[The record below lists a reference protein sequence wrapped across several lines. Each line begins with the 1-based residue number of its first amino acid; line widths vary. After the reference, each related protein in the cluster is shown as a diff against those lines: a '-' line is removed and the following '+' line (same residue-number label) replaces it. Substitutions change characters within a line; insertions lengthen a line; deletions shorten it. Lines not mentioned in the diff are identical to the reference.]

1 MAKKHGFFSKLKSA
15 FTRRKDSAIVAIS
28 DEVIEA
34 IKAQIKQN
42 PHNFRLRLKLADSY
56 LTRGERENALE
67 EYCKSARLY
76 VENDFTP
83 LAIATYKKILNEDPN
98 HLEANLEL
106 GHIYQQKKFY
116 ADATIHLHKAFDF
129 YHANN
134 LNEKALK
141 VLETILEIAP
151 DKEPYQLIL
160 KEIFPEHQE
169 NAKSIYSDI
178 IITKPEIGAQPGTD
192 AEDFAGS
199 DSFFDLNAEL
209 GTEINNIDDID
220 EDLNLDS
227 DTLNAPE
234 DGQVYGVEEIFQTL
248 KSTYQDDSNDSDSD
262 KFHYN
267 LAVAYNELKMPE
279 QALQESE
286 ESLKSND
293 FRLPT
298 LLLRSRIFMEQGS
311 LSTALSQVQ
320 QGLLEK
326 GLTLQD
332 FLTFKMQLGLILK
345 EMGHIPQ
352 ALEAFREAL
361 SLDPENREL
370 ANEIKNLENA
380 VH

>member
-1 MAKKHGFFSKLKSA
+1 MAKKLGFFSRLKSA
-15 FTRRKDSAIVAIS
+15 FTRQKDSVVDIS

-34 IKAQIKQN
+34 IEAQLKQN
-42 PHNFRLRLKLADSY
+42 PNNFRLRLKLADSY

-76 VENDFTP
+76 IENDFTP
-83 LAIATYKKILNEDPN
+83 LAIATYKKILNEDPS

-106 GHIYQQKKFY
+106 GRIYQQKKFY
-116 ADATIHLHKAFDF
+116 ADATTYLHKAFDY
-129 YHANN
+129 YHTNDLNN
-134 LNEKALK
+134 KALK

-151 DKEPYQLIL
+151 DKEPYKLII

-178 IITKPEIGAQPGTD
+178 IITKPDGATESEPAPENRTAD
-192 AEDFAGS
+192 
-199 DSFFDLNAEL
+199 DSFFDLGAEL
-209 GTEINNIDDID
+209 GIEIDDIGD
-220 EDLNLDS
+220 DS
-227 DTLNAPE
+227 TIDSGEPNATEKGEPH
-234 DGQVYGVEEIFQTL
+234 GVEEIFQTL
-248 KSTYQDDSNDSDSD
+248 KSTYQDDTNDSDTD

-267 LAVAYNELKMPE
+267 LAMAYNELKMPE

-286 ESLKSND
+286 ESLKSNN

-298 LLLRSRIFMEQGS
+298 LLLRSRIFMSQGS

-326 GLTLQD
+326 GLTMQD

-352 ALEAFREAL
+352 ALEAFREAH
-361 SLDPENREL
+361 SLDPENQEL
-370 ANEIKNLENA
+370 ANEIEILGNSI
-380 VH
+380 

>member
-1 MAKKHGFFSKLKSA
+1 MAKKLGFFSRLKSA
-15 FTRRKDSAIVAIS
+15 FTRQKDSVVDIS

-34 IKAQIKQN
+34 IETQLKQN
-42 PHNFRLRLKLADSY
+42 PNNFRLRLKLADSY

-76 VENDFTP
+76 IENDFTP
-83 LAIATYKKILNEDPN
+83 LAIATYKKILNEDPS

-106 GHIYQQKKFY
+106 GRIYQQKKFY
-116 ADATIHLHKAFDF
+116 ADATTYLHKAFDY
-129 YHANN
+129 YHTNDLNN
-134 LNEKALK
+134 KALK

-151 DKEPYQLIL
+151 DKEPYKLII

-178 IITKPEIGAQPGTD
+178 IITKPDGTTESEPTPENRTAD
-192 AEDFAGS
+192 
-199 DSFFDLNAEL
+199 DSFFDLGAEL
-209 GTEINNIDDID
+209 GIEIDDIGD
-220 EDLNLDS
+220 DS
-227 DTLNAPE
+227 TIDSGEPNATEKGEPH
-234 DGQVYGVEEIFQTL
+234 GVEEIFQTL
-248 KSTYQDDSNDSDSD
+248 KSTYQDDTNDSDTD

-267 LAVAYNELKMPE
+267 LAMAYNELKMPE

-286 ESLKSND
+286 ESLKSNN

-298 LLLRSRIFMEQGS
+298 LLLRSRIFMSQGS

-326 GLTLQD
+326 GLTMQD

-352 ALEAFREAL
+352 ALEAFREAH
-361 SLDPENREL
+361 SLDPENQEL
-370 ANEIKNLENA
+370 ANEIEILGNSI
-380 VH
+380 

>member
-1 MAKKHGFFSKLKSA
+1 MAKKLGFFSKLKRA
-15 FTRRKDSAIVAIS
+15 FTRQKDSVADIS

-34 IKAQIKQN
+34 IKVQLKQN

-56 LTRGERENALE
+56 LTRGERENALA
-67 EYCKSARLY
+67 EYCNSARLY
-76 VENDFTP
+76 IENDFTP
-83 LAIATYKKILNEDPN
+83 LAIATYKKILNEDPD

-106 GHIYQQKKFY
+106 GRIYQQKKFY
-116 ADATIHLHKAFDF
+116 ADATTYLHKAFNF
-129 YHANN
+129 YHAND

-151 DKEPYQLIL
+151 EKEPYQLMI

-169 NAKSIYSDI
+169 NAKSVYSDI
-178 IITKPEIGAQPGTD
+178 IITKPENLTSSEPLAQSFHTD
-192 AEDFAGS
+192 E
-199 DSFFDLNAEL
+199 SFFDLNAEL
-209 GTEINNIDDID
+209 GIEID
-220 EDLNLDS
+220 EIDKIDENLAVDTDVLNPS
-227 DTLNAPE
+227 EEEQAH
-234 DGQVYGVEEIFQTL
+234 GVEEIFQTL
-248 KSTYQDDSNDSDSD
+248 KSTYQDDTNDTDTE

-267 LAVAYNELKMPE
+267 LAMAYNELNMPE

-286 ESLKSND
+286 ESLKSNN

-298 LLLRSRIFMEQGS
+298 LLLRSRIFMDQGS
-311 LSTALSQVQ
+311 MSTALSQVQ

-326 GLTLQD
+326 GLTLHD

-352 ALEAFREAL
+352 ALVAFREAH
-361 SLDPENREL
+361 SLDPENQEL
-370 ANEIKNLENA
+370 ANEIDGLENT

>member
-1 MAKKHGFFSKLKSA
+1 LAKKLGFFSRLKSA
-15 FTRRKDSAIVAIS
+15 FTRQKDSVVDIS

-34 IKAQIKQN
+34 IVTQLKQN
-42 PHNFRLRLKLADSY
+42 PNNFRLRLKLADSY

-76 VENDFTP
+76 IENDFTP

-106 GHIYQQKKFY
+106 GRIYQQKKFY
-116 ADATIHLHKAFDF
+116 ADATTYLHKAFDV
-129 YHANN
+129 YHTNELNN
-134 LNEKALK
+134 KALK

-151 DKEPYQLIL
+151 DKEPYKLML

-178 IITKPEIGAQPGTD
+178 IITQPDGITESE
-192 AEDFAGS
+192 AVTENRIIE
-199 DSFFDLNAEL
+199 DSFFDLGAEL
-209 GTEINNIDDID
+209 GIEIDDID
-220 EDLNLDS
+220 DDSTLDS
-227 DTLNAPE
+227 GELNAAEEGEPH
-234 DGQVYGVEEIFQTL
+234 GVEEIFQTL
-248 KSTYQDDSNDSDSD
+248 KSTYQDDTNDLDTE

-267 LAVAYNELKMPE
+267 LAMAYNELKMPE

-286 ESLKSND
+286 ESLKSNN

-298 LLLRSRIFMEQGS
+298 LLLRSRIFMSQGS

-345 EMGHIPQ
+345 EMGHFPQ
-352 ALEAFREAL
+352 ALEAFREAH
-361 SLDPENREL
+361 SLDPENQEL
-370 ANEIKNLENA
+370 ANEIESLENA
-380 VH
+380 TP

>member
-1 MAKKHGFFSKLKSA
+1 MAKKLGFFSRLKSA
-15 FTRRKDSAIVAIS
+15 FTRQKDSVVDIS

-34 IKAQIKQN
+34 IEAQLKQN
-42 PHNFRLRLKLADSY
+42 PNNFRLRLKLADSY

-76 VENDFTP
+76 IENDFTP
-83 LAIATYKKILNEDPN
+83 LAIATYKKILNEDPS

-106 GHIYQQKKFY
+106 GRIYQQKKFY
-116 ADATIHLHKAFDF
+116 ADATTYLHKAFDY
-129 YHANN
+129 YHTNDLNN
-134 LNEKALK
+134 KALK

-151 DKEPYQLIL
+151 DKEPYKLII

-178 IITKPEIGAQPGTD
+178 IITKPDGTTESEPTPENRTAD
-192 AEDFAGS
+192 
-199 DSFFDLNAEL
+199 DSFFDLGAEL
-209 GTEINNIDDID
+209 GIEIDDIGD
-220 EDLNLDS
+220 DS
-227 DTLNAPE
+227 TIDSGEPNATEKGEPH
-234 DGQVYGVEEIFQTL
+234 GVEEIFQTL
-248 KSTYQDDSNDSDSD
+248 KSTYQDDTNDSDTD

-267 LAVAYNELKMPE
+267 LAMAYNELKMPE

-286 ESLKSND
+286 ESLKSNN

-298 LLLRSRIFMEQGS
+298 LLLRSRIFMSQGS

-326 GLTLQD
+326 GLTMQD

-352 ALEAFREAL
+352 ALEAFREAH
-361 SLDPENREL
+361 SLDPENQEL
-370 ANEIKNLENA
+370 ANEIEILGNSI
-380 VH
+380 

>member
-1 MAKKHGFFSKLKSA
+1 VTQL
-15 FTRRKDSAIVAIS
+15 
-28 DEVIEA
+28 
-34 IKAQIKQN
+34 KQN
-42 PHNFRLRLKLADSY
+42 PNNFRLRLKLADSY

-76 VENDFTP
+76 IENDFTP

-106 GHIYQQKKFY
+106 GRIYQQKKFY
-116 ADATIHLHKAFDF
+116 ADATTYLHKAFDV
-129 YHANN
+129 YHTNE
-134 LNEKALK
+134 LNDKALK

-151 DKEPYQLIL
+151 DKEPYKLML

-178 IITKPEIGAQPGTD
+178 IITQPDGITESE
-192 AEDFAGS
+192 AVTENRIIE
-199 DSFFDLNAEL
+199 DSFFDLGAEL
-209 GTEINNIDDID
+209 GIEIDDID
-220 EDLNLDS
+220 DDSTLDS
-227 DTLNAPE
+227 GELNAAEEGEPH
-234 DGQVYGVEEIFQTL
+234 GVEEIFQTL
-248 KSTYQDDSNDSDSD
+248 KSTYQDDTNDLDTE

-267 LAVAYNELKMPE
+267 LAMAYNELKMPE

-286 ESLKSND
+286 ESLKSNN

-298 LLLRSRIFMEQGS
+298 LLLRSRIFMSQGS

-352 ALEAFREAL
+352 ALEAFREAH
-361 SLDPENREL
+361 SLDPENQEL
-370 ANEIKNLENA
+370 ASEIEILENSI
-380 VH
+380 H

>member
-1 MAKKHGFFSKLKSA
+1 LAKKLGFFSRLKSA
-15 FTRRKDSAIVAIS
+15 FTRQKDSVVDIS

-34 IKAQIKQN
+34 IEAQLKQN
-42 PHNFRLRLKLADSY
+42 PNNFRLRLKLADSY

-76 VENDFTP
+76 IENDFTP
-83 LAIATYKKILNEDPN
+83 LAIATYKKILNEDPS

-106 GHIYQQKKFY
+106 GRIYQQKKFY
-116 ADATIHLHKAFDF
+116 ADATTYLHKAFDY
-129 YHANN
+129 YHTNDLNN
-134 LNEKALK
+134 KALK

-151 DKEPYQLIL
+151 DKEPYKLII

-178 IITKPEIGAQPGTD
+178 IITKPDGTTESEPTPENRTAD
-192 AEDFAGS
+192 
-199 DSFFDLNAEL
+199 DSFFDLGAEL
-209 GTEINNIDDID
+209 GIEIDDIGD
-220 EDLNLDS
+220 DS
-227 DTLNAPE
+227 TIDSGEPNATEKGEPH
-234 DGQVYGVEEIFQTL
+234 GVEEIFQTL
-248 KSTYQDDSNDSDSD
+248 KSTYQDDTNDSDTD

-267 LAVAYNELKMPE
+267 LAMAYNELKMPE

-286 ESLKSND
+286 ESLKSNN

-298 LLLRSRIFMEQGS
+298 LLLRSRIFMSQGS

-326 GLTLQD
+326 GLTMQD

-352 ALEAFREAL
+352 ALEAFREAH
-361 SLDPENREL
+361 SLDPENQEL
-370 ANEIKNLENA
+370 ANEIEILGNSI
-380 VH
+380 

>member
-1 MAKKHGFFSKLKSA
+1 MAKKLGFFTKLKSA
-15 FTRRKDSAIVAIS
+15 FTRRNDSKVDIS

-34 IKAQIKQN
+34 IKVQLKQN
-42 PHNFRLRLKLADSY
+42 PHNFRLRLKLADNY

-76 VENDFTP
+76 IENDFTP
-83 LAIATYKKILNEDPN
+83 LAIATYKKILNEDPD

-106 GHIYQQKKFY
+106 GRIYQQKKFY
-116 ADATIHLHKAFDF
+116 ADATTYLHNAFNF
-129 YHANN
+129 YHTND

-151 DKEPYQLIL
+151 DKEPYQLMI

-178 IITKPEIGAQPGTD
+178 IITKPEIGANPETVTEGS
-192 AEDFAGS
+192 AG
-199 DSFFDLNAEL
+199 DDNFFDLNAEL
-209 GTEINNIDDID
+209 GVEINDIDNID
-220 EDLNLDS
+220 EELELDT
-227 DTLNAPE
+227 DALNAPE
-234 DGQVYGVEEIFQTL
+234 DGQAHGIEEIFQTL
-248 KSTYQDDSNDSDSD
+248 KSTYQDDTNDSDSD

-267 LAVAYNELKMPE
+267 LAMAYNELKMPE

-286 ESLKSND
+286 ESLKSNN

-352 ALEAFREAL
+352 ALEAFHEAH

-370 ANEIKNLENA
+370 AKEIENLENA
-380 VH
+380 VR

>member
-1 MAKKHGFFSKLKSA
+1 MAKKLGFFSRLKNA
-15 FTRRKDSAIVAIS
+15 FTRQKDSAVDIS

-34 IKAQIKQN
+34 IEAQLKQN
-42 PHNFRLRLKLADSY
+42 PNNFRLRLKLADTY

-76 VENDFTP
+76 IENDFTP
-83 LAIATYKKILNEDPN
+83 LAIATYKKILNEDPD

-106 GHIYQQKKFY
+106 GRIYQQKKFY
-116 ADATIHLHKAFDF
+116 ADATTYLHKAFNF
-129 YHANN
+129 YNAND

-151 DKEPYQLIL
+151 DKEPYQLMI

-178 IITKPEIGAQPGTD
+178 IITKQEGATKPGPTTENHATD
-192 AEDFAGS
+192 
-199 DSFFDLNAEL
+199 DSFFDLSAEL
-209 GTEINNIDDID
+209 GIEID
-220 EDLNLDS
+220 EIGDDSTIDTGELNSAKADE
-227 DTLNAPE
+227 PH
-234 DGQVYGVEEIFQTL
+234 GVEEIFQTL
-248 KSTYQDDSNDSDSD
+248 KSTYQDDTNDSDTE

-267 LAVAYNELKMPE
+267 LAMAYNELKMPE

-286 ESLKSND
+286 ESLKSNNY
-293 FRLPT
+293 RLPT
-298 LLLRSRIFMEQGS
+298 LLLRSRIFMSQGS

-332 FLTFKMQLGLILK
+332 FLTFKMQLGFILK

-352 ALEAFREAL
+352 ALEAFREAH
-361 SLDPENREL
+361 SLDPENQEL
-370 ANEIKNLENA
+370 ANEIESLENS